1 MKTRIITTTA
11 VMLMALTG
19 GIAQHFGLKAGENST
34 SLSSDLEV
42 DPSLGWHAGLLA
54 NFQITPQFSLQPELL
69 YSQEGATAFSEMEE
83 EDLILSSEEKVTLSY
98 LNLPVMLK
106 FYPTQGLSLNAGPQ
120 LGYVLKAE
128 NEYQISTDFGGAYF
142 EESGT
147 EDITEEVKKFALGI
161 NLGLAYDLTQSFFLE
176 ARYHLGLTDIQD
188 IDEEDEDFE
197 MEREDIK
204 NSGFQFSLG
213 YRF

>member
-1 MKTRIITTTA
+1 M
-11 VMLMALTG
+11 
-19 GIAQHFGLKAGENST
+19 
-34 SLSSDLEV
+34 
-42 DPSLGWHAGLLA
+42 
-54 NFQITPQFSLQPELL
+54 
-69 YSQEGATAFSEMEE
+69 
-83 EDLILSSEEKVTLSY
+83 
-98 LNLPVMLK
+98 
-106 FYPTQGLSLNAGPQ
+106 
-120 LGYVLKAE
+120 KAE